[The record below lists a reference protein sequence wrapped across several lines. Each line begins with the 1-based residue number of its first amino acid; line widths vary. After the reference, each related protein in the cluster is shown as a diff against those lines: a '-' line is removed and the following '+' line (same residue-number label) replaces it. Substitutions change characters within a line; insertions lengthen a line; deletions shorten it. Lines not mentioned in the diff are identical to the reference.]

1 MIIKTRHVK
10 NIQYKYG
17 QEDKKPG
24 GANGANFKG
33 GHCPIAIV
41 CRPDGDLP
49 K

>member
-24 GANGANFKG
+24 GAHLFLHFVRNNSNPEYGLD
-33 GHCPIAIV
+33 
-41 CRPDGDLP
+41 RQEEEW
-49 K
+49 